1 MNSNNKIETYK
12 FWIQV
17 FFSTVVLSLCTFQ
30 LVNEDSQKNEAMYWG
45 GLTGVLAYWLPSPSN
60 SRESEYL
67 AASQYSHSETNS
79 KGLVIKETSNQIFD
93 AVKTDHQ

>member
-1 MNSNNKIETYK
+1 MNTNHKLETYK

-17 FFSTVVLSLCTFQ
+17 FFSTIVLSLCAFQ
-30 LVNEDSQKNEAMYWG
+30 LLNKHSQENQAMYWG

-67 AASQYSHSETNS
+67 ASSQYSLSQTNS
-79 KGLVIKETSNQIFD
+79 NGLVVKETSNQIVD

>member
-1 MNSNNKIETYK
+1 MNSNHKIETHK

-30 LVNEDSQKNEAMYWG
+30 LVNKTSQESQAMYWG

-60 SRESEYL
+60 SRESEQYTY
-67 AASQYSHSETNS
+67 ASQSSTSQASSN
-79 KGLVIKETSNQIFD
+79 GLVVKETGSQMVN
-93 AVKTDHQ
+93 ARETEH